1 MRNTLL
7 KVLILID
14 AAAESLTID
23 TTLPITCLTEY
34 RMIMGSKLNKI
45 NKTLRYG
52 AFLLDEDDGEIT
64 YRFTYSIAG
73 QEFNPAMFENY
84 LGCCLLIPDENY
96 KSIARSATGS
106 MTNQEKIKIVLE
118 IKKLGCAINGLV
130 DKVGDPISF
139 PFVEESNDDPYLKH

>member
-1 MRNTLL
+1 VSTIDKENRAFVLGFSMRNTLL

-23 TTLPITCLTEY
+23 TTLPITCLAEY
-34 RMIMGSKLNKI
+34 RMIMGSILNKI
-45 NKTLRYG
+45 NKNMRYG
-52 AFLLDEDDGEIT
+52 AFLLDEDDGEIA

-106 MTNQEKIKIVLE
+106 MTNQES
-118 IKKLGCAINGLV
+118 
-130 DKVGDPISF
+130 DPISF
-139 PFVEESNDDPYLKH
+139 PFMEESKDEPFLKH